1 MGEYDSFYAAMDS
14 ALPSTDYSLGSGLY
28 GGISEPNWFDNLV
41 MDATDP
47 SANWGAGIGGDV
59 TYSDPSFWDSLSN
72 LSAKDWASLGLGG
85 LSLIGN
91 LYENRQNR
99 NLSKNALKLQ
109 ERTLASGENEDIA
122 KTAALLNMIQARQGI
137 ATSPESY
144 EAVRRGSPLS
154 AIANRPIID
163 VGGRMGRV
171 PVNAATGGHVGALR
185 LVQGGTG
192 GQDDAVNARLSDGEY
207 VFDADAVAALGDG
220 NTEAGAAKLD
230 KMRENIR
237 AHKRSASPKKIPPKA
252 KSLEQ
257 YLRGGK

>member
-1 MGEYDSFYAAMDS
+1 MDGYDSWGYGAETPFSYGDWAPAESPSYDFGAGELSPLNDS
-14 ALPSTDYSLGSGLY
+14 AWYYSPSIMDKLGL
-28 GGISEPNWFDNLV
+28 GG
-41 MDATDP
+41 
-47 SANWGAGIGGDV
+47 
-59 TYSDPSFWDSLSN
+59 LSN

-99 NLSKNALKLQ
+99 NLARARQNLD
-109 ERTLASGENEDIA
+109 ERVLTSGENADVA

-163 VGGRMGRV
+163 VGGRMGKA

-252 KSLEQ
+252 KSPEQ